1 MIRRNTWFL
10 LFVLLA
16 LIGFAFYLT
25 NRKAKQ
31 AAAVTPTLSSNSL
44 FSSSDGTL
52 NDVKIED
59 SLGNSVEVARN
70 ASGSWEV
77 KTPVQMAANQA
88 AAQAAATQIST
99 LRVLANPQL
108 GLDVVGLD
116 KPAYKITIIFSGGKT
131 HKLSVG
137 SITPIQDGY
146 YTSLD
151 GGPSQ
156 IVDKP
161 GLDALVGMITAP
173 PYVATLTPAAS
184 PTPSPSPETPT
195 SEATLS
201 PDTPVPSETS
211 TKAP

>member
-1 MIRRNTWFL
+1 MIRRNTWL
-10 LFVLLA
+10 LLIVLLA
-16 LIGFAFYLT
+16 LIGFAIYFT
-25 NRKAKQ
+25 NQKTKQ
-31 AAAVTPTLSSNSL
+31 AAAVTPISASTSL
-44 FSSSDGTL
+44 FNSAEGTP
-52 NDVKIED
+52 NDIKVED
-59 SLGNSVEVARN
+59 STGNSVEVARN

-77 KTPVQMAANQA
+77 KAPVQMAADQA
-88 AAQAAATQIST
+88 AAQAAATQIGT

-116 KPAYKITIIFSGGKT
+116 KPAYTITIIFSGGKT

-137 SITPIQDGY
+137 SVTPIQDGY

-151 GGPSQ
+151 VGPAE

-161 GLDALVGMITAP
+161 GLDALLGLLTAP
-173 PYVATLTPAAS
+173 PYFATLTPAAS
-184 PTPSPSPETPT
+184 PTPFPALETPT

-201 PDTPVPSETS
+201 PGTPVPTDTS